1 MFKQLREWMLYG
13 NLSDE
18 HDEFFVCL
26 SSSSSSSAAA
36 AVSGR
41 QAPTAADKGGAGGG
55 DLDEIFSVSSSRFS
69 SSFTHYSLNPVQLP
83 GFIGIKTANKIIFT
97 GELLQ
102 LFKSKSLDD
111 IYTNYTGVTENDA
124 SMSNYFQYSMN
135 FSINRVQHITDS
147 NKCNGEINI
156 IVIFC
161 FIARILIIVCSPSFF
176 FIIKINEKH
185 STKSSIS

>member
-18 HDEFFVCL
+18 HDEFFVCR
-26 SSSSSSSAAA
+26 SSSSSSAAA
-36 AVSGR
+36 AVSVL
-41 QAPTAADKGGAGGG
+41 QAPTAAADNGG

-69 SSFTHYSLNPVQLP
+69 SSFTHYSLNPAQLP

-102 LFKSKSLDD
+102 LFKSKSLDE

-147 NKCNGEINI
+147 NKCNDEINI
-156 IVIFC
+156 IFLFC
-161 FIARILIIVCSPSFF
+161 FVLLRIY
-176 FIIKINEKH
+176 
-185 STKSSIS
+185 